1 MPGCEQTLLAPELPA
16 DRCEGIGE
24 GRVLLAIPSRNAGL
38 QAHTVVEAHGEQRH
52 DREQPKQARRGAG
65 DRLVRPLA
73 LGRSMAASFMATW
86 IGAAVDPPAFSSC
99 DLLSPRKENGR
110 WGPAFRPC
118 GRIGSSIR

>member
-73 LGRSMAASFMATW
+73 LGLNAEVVAYLAEGDLHLPTL
-86 IGAAVDPPAFSSC
+86 DEPAD
-99 DLLSPRKENGR
+99 DL
-110 WGPAFRPC
+110 
-118 GRIGSSIR
+118 